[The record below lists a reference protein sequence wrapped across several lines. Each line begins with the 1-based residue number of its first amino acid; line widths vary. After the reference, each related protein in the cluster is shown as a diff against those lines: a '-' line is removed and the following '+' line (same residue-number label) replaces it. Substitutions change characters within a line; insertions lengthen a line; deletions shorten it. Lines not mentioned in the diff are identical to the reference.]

1 MYQIRV
7 MESKALV
14 FLIVG
19 VLIGAGVGYGILSS
33 ISSPK
38 IDDYMELLANNNV
51 EISSLISE
59 LDTLEGEHILLQ
71 NNYDELSS
79 EADLLRIEHSTL
91 TSQYEELELNYLDL
105 LQKYEIAVASLPLSA
120 APLSAETIDL
130 DYTWYYNGRKCTVS
144 LSIPES
150 MYQYYSEKKR
160 AETEDYSI
168 YVTHPY
174 DDEYINTIIQKMNF
188 IALDRGYSEIEK
200 INLIISFVQSLPYTS
215 DNVTTPYDEYPR
227 YPLETLVDN
236 GGDCEDT
243 SILTASLLK
252 SMNYELILI
261 NPPGHMAVGVNVD
274 TYGSYWT
281 VDEKQYYYLETTSV
295 GWEIGDIP
303 DDYNGVSAYL
313 YELTPIPICTQN
325 WTASWKG
332 TSQIE
337 ISITVTN
344 EGTAMA
350 SDIRVYAS
358 FDAGE
363 EYVWNEEESP
373 PFSLNIGNSYS
384 VTLVLDVPRN
394 ENTRLIIGIVDVDG
408 YSMDE
413 SYSNWFDT

>member
-1 MYQIRV
+1 
-7 MESKALV
+7 
-14 FLIVG
+14 
-19 VLIGAGVGYGILSS
+19 
-33 ISSPK
+33 
-38 IDDYMELLANNNV
+38 
-51 EISSLISE
+51 
-59 LDTLEGEHILLQ
+59 
-71 NNYDELSS
+71 
-79 EADLLRIEHSTL
+79 
-91 TSQYEELELNYLDL
+91 
-105 LQKYEIAVASLPLSA
+105 
-120 APLSAETIDL
+120 
-130 DYTWYYNGRKCTVS
+130 
-144 LSIPES
+144 
-150 MYQYYSEKKR
+150 
-160 AETEDYSI
+160 
-168 YVTHPY
+168 
-174 DDEYINTIIQKMNF
+174 
-188 IALDRGYSEIEK
+188 
-200 INLIISFVQSLPYTS
+200 
-215 DNVTTPYDEYPR
+215 
-227 YPLETLVDN
+227 
-236 GGDCEDT
+236 
-243 SILTASLLK
+243 
-252 SMNYELILI
+252 
-261 NPPGHMAVGVNVD
+261 MAVGVNVD

-303 DDYNGVSAYL
+303 DDYDGVSAYL

-363 EYVWNEEESP
+363 EYVWNEEEST

>member
-1 MYQIRV
+1 
-7 MESKALV
+7 MESKALI

-19 VLIGAGVGYGILSS
+19 VFVGAGVGYRVLSS

-38 IDDYMELLANNNV
+38 IDDYMELLANNDV

-59 LDTLEGEHILLQ
+59 LDTLEGEHDSLQ

-79 EADLLRIEHSTL
+79 EAESLSIKYSTL

-130 DYTWYYNGRKCTVS
+130 DYTWYYNGRKCAVS

-150 MYQYYSEKKR
+150 MYEYYSEKKR

-174 DDEYINTIIQKMNF
+174 DDEYINTIVQKMNF

-243 SILTASLLK
+243 SILTASLLE
-252 SMNYELILI
+252 SMNYDLILI

-281 VDEKQYYYLETTSV
+281 FDEKQYYYLETTSV

-313 YELTPIPICTQN
+313 YELAPIPICTQN

-363 EYVWNEEESP
+363 EYVWNEEEST

-384 VTLVLDVPRN
+384 VTLVLDIPRN
-394 ENTRLIIGIVDVDG
+394 ENTRLIIGIIDVDG

>member
-1 MYQIRV
+1 MHNRV
-7 MESKALV
+7 VKSKVLV

-19 VLIGAGVGYGILSS
+19 VLIGAEIGYVLVSS
-33 ISSPK
+33 LSSPK
-38 IDDYMELLANNNV
+38 IDDYLELLVNNDA
-51 EISSLISE
+51 EISSLVSE
-59 LDTLEGEHILLQ
+59 LDTLEGEHDTLQ
-71 NNYDELSS
+71 KNYDELSS
-79 EADLLRIEHSTL
+79 EAESLSIEHSTL
-91 TSQYEELELNYLDL
+91 TSQYEELELSYLDL
-105 LQKYEIAVASLPLSA
+105 LQKYEVAVASLPLSA
-120 APLSAETIDL
+120 APLSVETIDL
-130 DYTWYYNGRKCTVS
+130 DYTWYYNGRECTIS

-150 MYQYYSEKKR
+150 MYEYYSEKHR

-215 DNVTTPYDEYPR
+215 DNVTTSYDEYPR

-243 SILTASLLK
+243 SILTASLLE
-252 SMNYELILI
+252 SMNYDLILI

-281 VDEKQYYYLETTSV
+281 YDEKQYYYLETTAV
-295 GWEIGDIP
+295 GWEIGEIP
-303 DDYNGVSAYL
+303 DDYSGVSAYL
-313 YELTPIPICTQN
+313 YELAPIPICTQN
-325 WTASWKG
+325 WSASWKG
-332 TSQIE
+332 ISQIE
-337 ISITVTN
+337 INITVTN

-363 EYVWNEEESP
+363 GYVWNEEESNS
-373 PFSLNIGNSYS
+373 FSLNIGNSYS
-384 VTLVLDVPRN
+384 ITLVLDVPNN
-394 ENTRLIIGIVDVDG
+394 ENTRLIIGVVDADG